1 MVLTHRTLLSMVAF
15 VICCSFVAPVHAD
28 TLCSQ
33 MYTISGYGTPSVNTG
48 ACSDWAT
55 YGYSDTTDGCTPD
68 TANQTTSRAYACKS
82 RTCPVSQT
90 VYQSGT
96 NLYLGATT
104 QIQFAGRPGACSDYV
119 TVSRFLPNGP
129 GTHIYDCCSPE
140 SGRSY
145 WVDIGYNNNYLY
157 TDNFN
162 VFFHEGRFYTTSASP
177 LSYQQSLPPQTQYQS
192 IANPNSTPAPSTPS
206 SPASSPS
213 TPSSP
218 SPATPTAQPAAQSS
232 IPPPTPSD
240 PPPCAPGYYCDGNQ
254 IFQQFETCATRP
266 LTVCDPP
273 TFCSSGA
280 SVCITP
286 SLSVTQHL
294 KAIPS
299 LVRRNGTTKLS
310 WAVTGATNCTV
321 SGNGDSWSGLS
332 GAKLVS
338 SPIIQQTVYTLTC
351 SRIGGG
357 VYTETAT
364 VNLVPVWVEM

>member
-1 MVLTHRTLLSMVAF
+1 MTQANILTRYGLLIVSVVALATVF
-15 VICCSFVAPVHAD
+15 VFSPKSALSQSSSVSILGYAWSD
-28 TLCSQ
+28 TIGWIDLNCANTDVCATRNFGLSIASDG
-33 MYTISGYGTPSVNTG
+33 TISGY
-48 ACSDWAT
+48 AW
-55 YGYSDTTDGCTPD
+55 SDTIGWISANASDLTGCPSGTCAASMSSHSFRGWLRALAGS
-68 TANQTTSRAYACKS
+68 TA
-82 RTCPVSQT
+82 
-90 VYQSGT
+90 QSGGWDGFISLSGSNYGITLLGT
-96 NLYLGATT
+96 N
-104 QIQFAGRPGACSDYV
+104 F
-119 TVSRFLPNGP
+119 
-129 GTHIYDCCSPE
+129 
-140 SGRSY
+140 SGY
-145 WVDIGYNNNYLY
+145 AWGDTNVGWVDFSHAG
-157 TDNFN
+157 T
-162 VFFHEGRFYTTSASP
+162 VVTS
-177 LSYQQSLPPQTQYQS
+177 
-192 IANPNSTPAPSTPS
+192 
-206 SPASSPS
+206 
-213 TPSSP
+213 
-218 SPATPTAQPAAQSS
+218 TA
-232 IPPPTPSD
+232 PPPTPSD

-254 IFQQFETCATRP
+254 IFQQYETCATRP